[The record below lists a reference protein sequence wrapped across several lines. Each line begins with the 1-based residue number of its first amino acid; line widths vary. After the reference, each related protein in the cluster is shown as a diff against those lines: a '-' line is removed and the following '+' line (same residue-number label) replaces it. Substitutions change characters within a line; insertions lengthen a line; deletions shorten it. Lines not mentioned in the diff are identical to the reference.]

1 MVHMNL
7 MTLDQVRFQDIKKL
21 RDKYMAM
28 RKLCDKLCLKFGRCE
43 DDARAEFKEKGIDE
57 PYKSLTQKGHCQD

>member
-43 DDARAEFKEKGIDE
+43 DEAKAVLKEKGIKE
-57 PYKSLTQKGHCQD
+57 PTRA